1 MAPYLIRK
9 SSQRARQTPLKAGIK
24 EFDHCDLQDLHP
36 SSPFASGTQSLS
48 SSSDT
53 LPSSPPSSAG
63 SPDYCPPSP
72 SLSSGSSDY
81 EPSAPPRRSRKPSPR
96 KKASAR
102 NRQDSHKNPASGRV
116 RRPPNAFIIFRSN
129 VCKKTKVKGPAK
141 KNNQTTT
148 SCAAA
153 ILWNSLSDAEKAPWA
168 TRAAEAKA
176 QHKLQHPDYKYT
188 PGKAHKAKSGKRGPR
203 PTKLEISRSETMAKL
218 LGQGF
223 EGAEL
228 NRHLELIYGEANSPL
243 PSSSRTRG
251 PHVSQSTSKRATKS
265 RTTKVSDF
273 EGDFQP
279 EVAFENMH
287 ISDMATPELVAS
299 SPESDD
305 GQLPQEVST
314 PSSSVSHEVQGQS
327 GKEVGGSLVDA
338 AEESMLVDGQS
349 LIFYDGFA
357 QGSPLLTSLPISIAP
372 IDFENMN
379 RQSDLFS
386 MESEFYDDGH
396 LEELVRPLIDEHAAN
411 AVMDIDFSEWIND
424 PAI

>member
-1 MAPYLIRK
+1 MRTLPYLPIICLCGSTLR
-9 SSQRARQTPLKAGIK
+9 SFVLTCLNWTVGIK

-314 PSSSVSHEVQGQS
+314 PSSSVSHEVQ
-327 GKEVGGSLVDA
+327 VRRLA
-338 AEESMLVDGQS
+338 ATYIIKRALTCSILSRVNREKRWEARLSTLPKNPCSSTDNHLSSMTASRKGPR
-349 LIFYDGFA
+349 Y
-357 QGSPLLTSLPISIAP
+357 
-372 IDFENMN
+372 
-379 RQSDLFS
+379 
-386 MESEFYDDGH
+386 
-396 LEELVRPLIDEHAAN
+396 
-411 AVMDIDFSEWIND
+411 
-424 PAI
+424 